1 MATVEAQRPDN
12 VLSGIFWMV
21 ITTFL
26 FVGVTASVRYLGTSI
41 PAPEAAFLRYAFGTI
56 LMIPFF
62 GPLFSN
68 PPSRSALSLFALRG
82 VVHGIGVILWFY
94 AMARIPIAEVTAL
107 GYIAP
112 IFVTIGAAI
121 FLGERLR
128 WRRIIAVLAAL
139 IGALIILRPG
149 FQEVGVGQLAQV
161 GAAPLFAAS
170 TLIAKRLTQLA
181 DPSLIVGLLSLL
193 CTIVLLPPAL
203 MNWVDPTWTEVGFL
217 AFTAVIATAGH
228 YTMTL
233 AMRAAPITVTQPIQF
248 IQLVWATLLGV
259 FAFGEAADP
268 FVLLGGAIIVGSA
281 TFISHR
287 EARASRRAITPP
299 AAATKF

>member
-1 MATVEAQRPDN
+1 MSTVDAQRPDN

-26 FVGVTASVRYLGTSI
+26 FVGVTAAVRYLGTSI
-41 PAPEAAFLRYAFGTI
+41 PAPEAAFLRYAFGTV
-56 LMIPFF
+56 LMIPFL
-62 GPLFSN
+62 GPLFSR
-68 PPSRSALSLFALRG
+68 PPSKKAMSLFALRG
-82 VVHGIGVILWFY
+82 LVHGVGVILWFY

-139 IGALIILRPG
+139 VGALVILRPG
-149 FQEVGVGQLAQV
+149 FQEIGIGQLAQV

-170 TLIAKRLTQLA
+170 TLLAKRLTREV
-181 DPSLIVGLLSLL
+181 DPTLIVGLLSLL
-193 CTIVLLPPAL
+193 CTFVLLPPAL
-203 MNWVDPTWTEVGFL
+203 LNWVDPTWTELGFL
-217 AFTAVIATAGH
+217 AFTAVIATLGH

-259 FAFGEAADP
+259 LAFGEPIDP
-268 FVLLGGAIIVGSA
+268 YVLIGGAIIVGSA

-287 EARASRRAITPP
+287 EAKASRQTITPP
-299 AAATKF
+299 AIATKL